1 MSWRSASLPD
11 KTDLLNT
18 GSHSPTIR
26 PPRPPSLC
34 ITMAR
39 MANRRLIWQIQNR
52 TLDLAER
59 PLVMG
64 IVNVTPDSFSD
75 GGNHAS
81 VAAAVA
87 HGLRL
92 VEQGAD
98 LLDIGGES
106 SRPGAEPVEAN
117 EEIDRVVPVVAELAR
132 QVSVPISIDTY
143 KAVTAQHCL
152 HAGAAIINDISA
164 LRDPEMAP
172 LAARTGAGVIL
183 MHMQGTPATMQQ
195 SPQYENV
202 VAEVGEFF
210 QARLQAS
217 LNKGIA
223 VEQVVFDPGIGFGKK
238 TEHNLMLLA
247 RLAEFQKLG
256 RPIVLGVSRKG
267 LLGRLLDRPVEKR
280 LAGSLAVA
288 CDALSQGSAQVLRVH
303 DVEETRDAVIIL
315 TAICRFRENV
325 RSDTEV

>member
-1 MSWRSASLPD
+1 
-11 KTDLLNT
+11 
-18 GSHSPTIR
+18 
-26 PPRPPSLC
+26 
-34 ITMAR
+34 
-39 MANRRLIWQIQNR
+39 MANRKLIWQIRNR
-52 TLDLAER
+52 TLDLAQR

-75 GGNHAS
+75 GGQHS
-81 VAAAVA
+81 TIQAAVA

-98 LLDIGGES
+98 LLDVGGES
-106 SRPGAEPVEAN
+106 SRPGAKPVEAN
-117 EEIDRVVPVVAELAR
+117 EEIDRVFPVIEALAR
-132 QVSVPISIDTY
+132 QVAVPISIDTY

-152 HAGAAIINDISA
+152 HAGAVIINDISA

-172 LAARTGAGVIL
+172 LAASTGAGMIL
-183 MHMQGTPATMQQ
+183 MHMQGTPETMQLA
-195 SPQYENV
+195 PRYENV
-202 VAEVGEFF
+202 VIEVGEFF
-210 QARLQAS
+210 QERLQES

-238 TEHNLMLLA
+238 TEHNLTLLA

-288 CDALSQGSAQVLRVH
+288 CDALSQDSAQVLRVH
-303 DVEETRDAVIIL
+303 DVEETRDAVTIL
-315 TAICRFRENV
+315 TAIRKYRETALDD
-325 RSDTEV
+325 REV